1 MSSVNVR
8 NTTFS
13 LVLLFFCAWA
23 PAWASP
29 KITVEVVAE
38 KQIVI
43 QKEGKS
49 VTKRVPASDIQPGEV
64 IFYTLKY
71 SNTGDAAARDVV
83 INDPIPDKTVYVAG
97 SVTGHDPL
105 FSIDGGKHFN
115 RPSLLTYTITN
126 ARGQQEK
133 RLATPERYTHIRWV
147 IKEIG
152 PGQTGQVGFQVRVQ

>member
-1 MSSVNVR
+1 MSSVNVK
-8 NTTFS
+8 NTTFIIG
-13 LVLLFFCAWA
+13 LLFFCVWA
-23 PAWASP
+23 PVWASP

-38 KQIVI
+38 KQIII
-43 QKEGKS
+43 QKDGKS
-49 VTKRVPASDIQPGEV
+49 VTQRVPAKDIQPGEV

-71 SNTGDAAARDVV
+71 SNSGDAAARDVV

-97 SVTGHDPL
+97 SVTGPDPL

-126 ARGQQEK
+126 ARGRQEK
-133 RLATPERYTHIRWV
+133 KVASPDRYTHIRWV
-147 IKEIG
+147 IKEIA